1 MKIIYSGEKTGNVQ
15 ISLDGGAT
23 WSETMTLE
31 TLKTEGFHIE
41 NDSQDFEKIKIKNSA
56 GTAVDVVNV
65 VSSIKNNDVIEPEY
79 ITGLVIKS
87 IYGTNIK
94 NTYSNLTSITI
105 PEGTTKIREYAFQDF
120 SRLKNI
126 NIPEGITEIES
137 YAFGGCSGLTEIN
150 LPESLVYISNGAF
163 SYCSGLTEINIPNNV
178 SLISMDAFRGCSS
191 LIKII
196 IPASVR
202 TIGENAFA
210 GCTNLT
216 DIYYDGS
223 QEQWENVSKGENWN
237 NECPAV
243 IHF

>member
-65 VSSIKNNDVIEPEY
+65 VSSIKNNDAIEPEY

-87 IYGTNIK
+87 IYDTNIK
-94 NTYSNLTSITI
+94 NTYPNLTSITI
-105 PEGTTKIREYAFQDF
+105 PEGTT
-120 SRLKNI
+120 
-126 NIPEGITEIES
+126 EIES
-137 YAFGGCSGLTEIN
+137 YAFSGCSN
-150 LPESLVYISNGAF
+150 
-163 SYCSGLTEINIPNNV
+163 
-178 SLISMDAFRGCSS
+178 

-196 IPASVR
+196 IPASVI

-210 GCTNLT
+210 SCTNLT
-216 DIYYDGS
+216 DIYYNGT